1 MVNFQREVIEQ
12 SFLKPVLV
20 DFWAP
25 WCGPCRVL
33 GPILEQ
39 IAEENK
45 DRFVLVKVNTEE
57 QPELAQQ
64 YRIMSIPNVK
74 LFVKGKVVNEFA
86 GALPRQAILKW
97 LDENIPSEEAQELKD
112 ILAGETTVPDEA
124 LIERLRTFV
133 QKYPNNDEGRVALAR
148 HLVFHAPDEAEE
160 LVAHI
165 RPGNEH
171 WEKAEDIRML
181 AQLMRLEDTGQ
192 GPAAELL
199 AQARD
204 ALKAGELEK
213 AIKLLIDATSA
224 DKACCDELPRKAGIA
239 LFRTLGNDHELTR
252 KYRRMFDMVLW

>member
-39 IAEENK
+39 IAEENR

-64 YRIMSIPNVK
+64 YRIMGIPTVK
-74 LFVKGKVVNEFA
+74 LFVKGKVVNEFS

-97 LDENIPSEEAQELKD
+97 LDENIPSEEAQALKEL
-112 ILAGETTVPDEA
+112 LAAEKQIPDDA
-124 LIERLRTFV
+124 LIEQLRTFV
-133 QKYPNNDEGRVALAR
+133 QKHPDNDEAKVALAR
-148 HLVFHAPDEAEE
+148 HLVFRAPDEATG

-165 RPGNEH
+165 RPGHEQ
-171 WEKAEDIRML
+171 WEQAEDIRTL
-181 AQLMRLEDTGQ
+181 AQWMQLEDAGE
-192 GPAAELL
+192 GPASQLL
-199 AQARD
+199 AQARE
-204 ALKAGELEK
+204 ALKAGEMEK

-239 LFRTLGNDHELTR
+239 LFRTLGNEHELTR
-252 KYRRMFDMVLW
+252 KYRKIFDMVLW

>member
-39 IAEENK
+39 IAEEHK

-64 YRIMSIPNVK
+64 YRIMGIPNVK
-74 LFVKGKVVNEFA
+74 LFVKGKVVNEFS

-97 LDENIPSEEAQELKD
+97 LDENIPSEAAQELKN
-112 ILAGETTVPDEA
+112 ILAGERRIPDEA
-124 LIERLRTFV
+124 LVEQLRTFL
-133 QKYPNNDEGRVALAR
+133 QKHPSHDEAKVALAR
-148 HLVFHAPDEAEE
+148 HVVFHTPDEAEA

-165 RPGNEH
+165 RPGHEL
-171 WEKAEDIRML
+171 WEKAEDIRTL
-181 AQLMRLEDTGQ
+181 ARLMRLEEPPTTQ
-192 GPAAELL
+192 AASLL
-199 AQARD
+199 AQARE
-204 ALKAGELEK
+204 ALKAGQIEK
-213 AIKLLIDATSA
+213 AIQLLIDATSA

-239 LFRTLGNDHELTR
+239 LFRTLGNEHELTR